1 VRHEIR
7 RVAGIYAYWRAIWAQ
22 RQMVVGG
29 ERARARSPHPPGL
42 FSADVGLVAN
52 KGGEVKIEENRSKI
66 GEEFKAH
73 HQDQYVFVVI
83 WKGRNKFK
91 KMNWYIENSELFMK
105 ANLLM
110 NLLECK

>member
-1 VRHEIR
+1 MSAARIR

-29 ERARARSPHPPGL
+29 ERVRARSPHPPGV

-73 HQDQYVFVVI
+73 QEQCVCCNVE
-83 WKGRNKFK
+83 
-91 KMNWYIENSELFMK
+91 IETFDTTTN
-105 ANLLM
+105 
-110 NLLECK
+110 